1 MEDDIPKAHHAAASN
16 VVGIEEKPE
25 DLKSNYAVPGLYF
38 YDNRP
43 EPNFSRT
50 VSVGIAVRGDFRQP
64 LEPAAF
70 RFPRSPGGE
79 VISVTPNRVFRG
91 WHPRELRF
99 GVISMRT

>member
-50 VSVGIAVRGDFRQP
+50 VSVGIAVRGDFDAHIIALVNRNC
-64 LEPAAF
+64 F
-70 RFPRSPGGE
+70 F
-79 VISVTPNRVFRG
+79 TPICV
-91 WHPRELRF
+91 WL
-99 GVISMRT
+99 I